1 MELKYDYLLFVHA
14 AAGTIALI
22 AGLGAAFLKK
32 GSKPHSMAGRAFAIF
47 MASSAAMAVVLA
59 IWHPNPFLLG
69 IGFFTLYLVSSGWIW
84 IRRIP
89 FGKKVKV
96 TKAIGVAGVLTA
108 GYMIYIGI
116 INPIGAIILYVL
128 GGILAV
134 LSFTDLALKTTPD
147 KAVGKHGGRMGGALI
162 AAITA
167 FLVTN
172 LPSIDLLPPLVIWL
186 GPTVIGTPLLVIG
199 IRKFYKSKTKSVDRS

>member
-22 AGLGAAFLKK
+22 AGLAAAFFRK
-32 GSKPHSMAGRAFAIF
+32 GSKPHSMAGRVFAIF

-84 IRRIP
+84 IWRMP

-96 TKAIGVAGVLTA
+96 TKAIGAAGVLTA
-108 GYMIYIGI
+108 GYMVYIGI

-134 LSFTDLALKTTPD
+134 LSFTDLALKTSPE
-147 KAVGKHGGRMGGALI
+147 KAAGKHGGRMGGALI

-172 LPSIDLLPPLVIWL
+172 LPSTDLLPPVVIWL

-199 IRKFYKSKTKSVDRS
+199 IRKFYKRKTKTGAGS